1 MPAQRL
7 EAAADLTALDAITDA
22 VESGAGLPEV
32 IRAAARALDAS
43 LVLADRGGTV
53 LAVVARSPADER
65 SLTAGGAGVEAFDLR
80 VADEP
85 VGVLHARA
93 IGSRA
98 GLLRIVVTL
107 IASEVERVRAP
118 ERASEHAVTGFLRAI
133 MSRQLADRDDIL
145 DRAADLGIDLD
156 AGSCVVVA
164 RAHSHVATEE
174 GWRQRVLAVADR
186 GVRAVT
192 SAAVSALSERDDRP
206 GVEVIVLLPGAD
218 EVLAARAAEALS
230 RELQAAL
237 AGHTF
242 AIGRSRAAADPND
255 LHRAA
260 SEALLAANVAE
271 GDPDRHVLAFEE
283 AGAYRLL
290 LSAMSEDPGELERF
304 YAETVEPLVTYDE
317 QYETDLLQTV
327 EAFLEADGNVAGT
340 AQRLFTHR
348 HTIRYR
354 LERVRE
360 LTGLDVGSTDGR
372 EKLSLGLKAM
382 RVLGIAHRGGPA
394 REAGAAAGRV
404 PRGRLNPQV
413 ASARPRPRASG
424 RRLRWAPGH
433 PGGEPDRGRKR

>member
-7 EAAADLTALDAITDA
+7 EAGADLTALDAITDA

-53 LAVVARSPADER
+53 LAVAARSPADER
-65 SLTAGGAGVEAFDLR
+65 SLTTGGAGVEAFDLR

-85 VGVLHARA
+85 VGVLRMRARSDP
-93 IGSRA
+93 GP

-118 ERASEHAVTGFLRAI
+118 ERASEHALTAFLRAI
-133 MSRQLADRDDIL
+133 MSRQLAGRDDIL
-145 DRAADLGIDLD
+145 DRAADLGIGLD
-156 AGSCVVVA
+156 EGGCVVVA

-218 EVLAARAAEALS
+218 EALAARAAEALS

-242 AIGRSRAAADPND
+242 AIGRSRVAAEPND

-283 AGAYRLL
+283 TGAYRLL

-394 REAGAAAGRV
+394 REAGAGAGRV
-404 PRGRLNPQV
+404 PRGRLNAQV
-413 ASARPRPRASG
+413 ASGRPRPRSE
-424 RRLRWAPGH
+424 R
-433 PGGEPDRGRKR
+433 